1 MRSDSKTL
9 LSFIIYICGEG
20 ANGTV
25 AVRAVTPDRVESNT
39 DYPRANLDA

>member
-9 LSFIIYICGEG
+9 LSFIYICGEG